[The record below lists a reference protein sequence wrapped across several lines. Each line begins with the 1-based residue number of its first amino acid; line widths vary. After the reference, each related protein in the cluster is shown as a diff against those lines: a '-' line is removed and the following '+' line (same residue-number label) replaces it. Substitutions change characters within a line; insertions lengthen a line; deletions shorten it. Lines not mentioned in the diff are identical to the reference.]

1 MEIEREYQKSL
12 DFIYSFIDLSITRN
26 LRYSPEKFNLS
37 RMVKLMALLGDPQLN
52 YDVIHVAGTKGKGSI
67 CAMAAS
73 IMKEAGYKVGF
84 YSSPHMIDFRE
95 RIKINNYDIPKKI
108 LTYYVTKLRPIINSV
123 EKTSTFEIIT
133 AIAFKYFADQQVDIA
148 LIEVGMGG
156 RLDATNVVKPI
167 VSVISPV
174 SHDHM
179 KILGNTIAKIAEEK
193 AGIIKK
199 SVPVILSP
207 QKKSAKVAIERI
219 ADSKGSLIIDTS
231 EKYRYKQIKY
241 SLLKQSFMI
250 IKRKSNSLVSNSTVC
265 EIPLLGDHQINNAI
279 TAYACIVQLRKIG
292 YEVSENALA
301 NGFSK
306 VEWPG
311 RFEVICQKPLVIV
324 DGAHNKDSFR
334 KLRDTIKK
342 YLGIR
347 KVTLIFGASEDKE
360 VRSML
365 QIIRPYI
372 DHFIFTKS
380 EHPRALGISEL
391 EKFALNL
398 DLKNYSTRKIDTITP
413 LILRQSKQDQVFLAS
428 GSIFIAGAIKQLL
441 AKREK

>member
-1 MEIEREYQKSL
+1 MEIEREYQRSL

-37 RMVKLMALLGDPQLN
+37 RMDKLMVLLGDPQLN

-67 CAMAAS
+67 CEMAAS

-95 RIKINNYDIPKKI
+95 RIKINNHDIPKKI
-108 LTYYVTKLRPIINSV
+108 LTHYVTNLRHIINSV
-123 EKTSTFEIIT
+123 EKISTFEIIT

-156 RLDATNVVKPI
+156 RLDATNVVKPV

-207 QKKSAKVAIERI
+207 QKKSAKEAIERI
-219 ADSKGSLIIDTS
+219 ANSKGSLIIDTS
-231 EKYRYKQIKY
+231 KIYKYKQIKF

-250 IKRKSNSLVSNSTVC
+250 IERASNLSVANSPIY

-334 KLRDTIKK
+334 KLRNTIKK
-342 YLGIR
+342 YLGKE

-372 DHFIFTKS
+372 AHLIFTKS

-391 EKFALNL
+391 ENFALNL
-398 DLKNYSTRKIDTITP
+398 DLKNYSTRKIDNIIP
-413 LILRQSKQDQVFLAS
+413 LILRKSKQDQVFIAS

-441 AKREK
+441 AEREN

>member
-12 DFIYSFIDLSITRN
+12 DFIYSFIDLSITRE

-37 RMVKLMALLGDPQLN
+37 RMVELMALIGDPHLN
-52 YDVIHVAGTKGKGSI
+52 YSVIHVAGTKGKGSI

-108 LTYYVTKLRPIINSV
+108 LTYYVTKLRPIINRV
-123 EKTSTFEIIT
+123 EKISTFEIIT

-148 LIEVGMGG
+148 FIEVGMGG
-156 RLDATNVVKPI
+156 RLDATNIVKPI
-167 VSVISPV
+167 VSVISSV

-179 KILGNTIAKIAEEK
+179 KILGDTIAKIAEEK

-199 SVPVILSP
+199 SVPVIISQ
-207 QKKSAKVAIERI
+207 QKKSAKKAIERI
-219 ADSKGSLIIDTS
+219 AIIRGSLIIDTS
-231 EKYRYKQIKY
+231 KIYNFKQIKF

-250 IKRKSNSLVSNSTVC
+250 IERSSNLPVANNPIY
-265 EIPLLGDHQINNAI
+265 EISLLGDHQINNAI
-279 TAYACIVQLRKIG
+279 TAYACIVQLRKFG

-306 VEWPG
+306 VKWPG
-311 RFEVICQKPLVIV
+311 RFEVISKKPLVII

-334 KLRDTIKK
+334 KLRNTVKK
-342 YLGIR
+342 YLDGK

-360 VRSML
+360 VGSML

-372 DHFIFTKS
+372 AHFIFTKS

-391 EKFALNL
+391 EDYAEKIN
-398 DLKNYSTRKIDTITP
+398 LKNYSTSKIDNIIP
-413 LILRQSKQDQVFLAS
+413 LILRKSKHDQVFVAS
-428 GSIFIAGAIKQLL
+428 GSIFVAGAVKQLL
-441 AKREK
+441 AKREN